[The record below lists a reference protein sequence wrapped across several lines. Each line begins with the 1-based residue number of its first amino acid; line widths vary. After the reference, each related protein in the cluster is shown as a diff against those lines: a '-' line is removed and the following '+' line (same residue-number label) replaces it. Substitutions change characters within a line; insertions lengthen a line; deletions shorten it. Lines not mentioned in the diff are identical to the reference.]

1 MSTQFQRLERI
12 RAENPKLSVCI
23 DALSDYLS
31 QLSLP
36 GPKEVEPFLAAQ
48 ALHITE
54 ARALGLL
61 KLFEDAGVVRHSY
74 NVYCGKQR
82 TFLASAAEKADIPAS
97 IYCKFCDA
105 AHRRPDDFEVELVF
119 VVEDFTGK
127 PMPDNVAIQ

>member
-12 RAENPKLSVCI
+12 RAENPRLGAGI
-23 DALSDYLS
+23 DALSDYLN
-31 QLSLP
+31 QLSLR
-36 GPKEVEPFLAAQ
+36 GQKEVEPFLAAQ

-97 IYCKFCDA
+97 IYCKFCDTE
-105 AHRRPDDFEVELVF
+105 HCRPDDLEVELVF

-127 PMPDNVAIQ
+127 PI